1 MKVGLD
7 AFTIREV
14 STDPI
19 EQLKFAKKL
28 EFDGIQFD
36 EACYLGKDISRLR
49 EIKSF
54 ADENGLYTHVSV
66 DVINPLFHK
75 ITVEENAA
83 IIADQ
88 IKTFAQIGWHELRT
102 RMGGLDERGQQ
113 HREVAAKVMKIIY
126 PVLKE
131 CGSRI
136 NFENHGDCTTFEIIH
151 IIEQFG
157 EDVAGIN
164 LDTANTMVH
173 AEDPLL
179 AVKRCAP
186 YINTTHAKDGIL
198 FFTEKGMTRQVRPA
212 GAGVVEWEKILP
224 ILYANKKDL
233 TLSIEDH
240 KWLFEVDIFN
250 EAWVS
255 DHPDLN
261 AYELGQLV
269 KKTWSCSRKIFKG
282 EIQDPVEYEKTP
294 FIEEM
299 IDRIVSAK
307 NYLKNIVKKL

>member
-1 MKVGLD
+1 MKIGLD

-14 STDPI
+14 SIDPI

-28 EFDGIQFD
+28 GFDGVQFD

-54 ADENGLYTHVSV
+54 ADENELYTHVSV

-75 ITVEENAA
+75 ITVEENAD
-83 IIADQ
+83 IITEQ
-88 IKTFAQIGWHELRT
+88 IKTFAQLGWHELRT
-102 RMGGLDERGQQ
+102 RMGGLDERGQR
-113 HREVAAKVMKIIY
+113 HRKAAAEVMRIIY

-131 CGSRI
+131 HGSRI
-136 NFENHGDCTTFEIIH
+136 NFENHGDCTTFEIIRM
-151 IIEQFG
+151 IEEIG
-157 EDVAGIN
+157 DDVMGIN

-198 FFTEKGMTRQVRPA
+198 FFTEKGVTRQGRPA
-212 GAGVVEWEKILP
+212 GAGVVEWEQILP
-224 ILYANKKDL
+224 LLYAHNKDL

-240 KWLFEVDIFN
+240 KWLFEVEIFN
-250 EAWVS
+250 EAWIL

-261 AYELGQLV
+261 AYELGQFT
-269 KKTWSCSRKIFKG
+269 KKAWYCSEKIFKG
-282 EIQDPVEYEKTP
+282 EIQDPVEFEKTP

-299 IDRIVSAK
+299 MDRIVSAK
-307 NYLKNIVKKL
+307 NYLKNIVEKL